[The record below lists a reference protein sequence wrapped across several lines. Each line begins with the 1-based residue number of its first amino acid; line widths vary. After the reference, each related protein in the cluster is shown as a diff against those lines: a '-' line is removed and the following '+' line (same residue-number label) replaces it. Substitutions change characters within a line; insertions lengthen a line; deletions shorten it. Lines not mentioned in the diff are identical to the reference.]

1 MPKRFVIG
9 LVMMLSGLGL
19 LTPPLWMLCS
29 PFLSHAIGF
38 SSSALTAWVAAT
50 LGGMTLLVF
59 GVRRLI
65 PIRLVRSRSNPSA

>member
-19 LTPPLWMLCS
+19 LTPPVWMLCS
-29 PFLSHAIGF
+29 PFLSYAVGT
-38 SSSALTAWVAAT
+38 SSSGPGAWFAAV

-65 PIRLVRSRSNPSA
+65 PVRV